1 MIQKLLAQG
10 INFQPYTGP
19 GTPTIPPTEI
29 QGPLEGIQTLGDLI
43 SKIMTFL
50 IPASALVLFV
60 VLIWGGFDYLQ
71 SQGSPEKIKGAQA
84 KITAGFVGFALL
96 LMSFLITRLISFI
109 FFRATN
115 PF

>member
-1 MIQKLLAQG
+1 TTVK
-10 INFQPYTGP
+10 P
-19 GTPTIPPTEI
+19 GDPTPTAITI
-29 QGPLEGIQTLGDLI
+29 KGPLEGIQTLVDLI

-60 VLIWGGFDYLQ
+60 VLLWGGFDYLQ

-96 LMSFLITRLISFI
+96 IMSFLITRLISFI
-109 FFRATN
+109 FFREIT